1 MTVDTNINPLFIQV
15 FINHTSCEPSSRCKK
30 DKNYEPPRIIL
41 TDPVAEKLLVK
52 VILKSNIFRY
62 PQDYILGRD
71 ILYHFIAH
79 ANPYCKLLYSGED
92 FISWKN
98 LCPIPIC
105 YI

>member
-1 MTVDTNINPLFIQV
+1 MQYDIIAMCIQTV
-15 FINHTSCEPSSRCKK
+15 
-30 DKNYEPPRIIL
+30 
-41 TDPVAEKLLVK
+41 TDPALTLT
-52 VILKSNIFRY
+52 
-62 PQDYILGRD
+62 

>member
-1 MTVDTNINPLFIQV
+1 MVFMQNLLIFTLAMQYDIIAMCIQTV
-15 FINHTSCEPSSRCKK
+15 
-30 DKNYEPPRIIL
+30 
-41 TDPVAEKLLVK
+41 TDPALTLT
-52 VILKSNIFRY
+52 
-62 PQDYILGRD
+62 

>member
-1 MTVDTNINPLFIQV
+1 MVIANIEMTHTNTHAHAYTHAHI
-15 FINHTSCEPSSRCKK
+15 
-30 DKNYEPPRIIL
+30 Y
-41 TDPVAEKLLVK
+41 
-52 VILKSNIFRY
+52 
-62 PQDYILGRD
+62 